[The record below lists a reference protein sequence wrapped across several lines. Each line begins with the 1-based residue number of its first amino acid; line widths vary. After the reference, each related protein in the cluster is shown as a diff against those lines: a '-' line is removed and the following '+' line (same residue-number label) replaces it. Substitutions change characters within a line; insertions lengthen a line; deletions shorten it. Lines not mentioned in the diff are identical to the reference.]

1 MSPTSNLC
9 VIEEENMG
17 ALTPK
22 SRGMYFEEFEVG
34 QKIVSSGIT
43 VTESHVVSFAGLTGD
58 YTQLHIDAEYSKN
71 TIFEQRIAHGLL
83 ILSIASGLASQIG
96 FIEGTVIAF
105 REINQWKFIKPVF
118 FGDTIHVEIEVVGTK
133 LIRRLNAG
141 SVELDLRVKN
151 QANDTTMKG
160 RWTVLIAKKPD

>member
-1 MSPTSNLC
+1 MTSPTSK
-9 VIEEENMG
+9 
-17 ALTPK
+17 P
-22 SRGMYFEEFEVG
+22 RGMYFEDFEVG

-43 VTESHVVSFAGLTGD
+43 VTESHVVNFAGLTGD
-58 YTQLHIDAEYSKN
+58 YNQLHIDADYSKN
-71 TIFEQRIAHGLL
+71 TIFEERIAHGLL

-118 FGDTIHVEIEVVGTK
+118 FGDTVHVEIEVTGTK
-133 LIRRLNAG
+133 FIRRLNGG
-141 SVELDLRVKN
+141 SVELDLQVKN
-151 QANDTTMKG
+151 QKDDITMKG